1 MREGSANPRWAG
13 DAVTKSG
20 GRQRARKLFPGALV
34 CEIAG
39 CGKKAERHHKDDNT
53 ANNDPSNI
61 AFLCHRHHVHADGR
75 MSRPELRAA
84 QRKVSMRPRTLEH
97 RAKIGAAHLGMRRT
111 DEARAAMSAA
121 MKASYARRARP
132 AYCPQGHAYDEGNT
146 RTSKDGR
153 RNCRACARA
162 RARRLYQTK
171 GKTS

>member
-20 GRQRARKLFPGALV
+20 GRQRARRLFPGPQI

-39 CGKKAERHHKDDNT
+39 CGKQAERHHKDDNT

-61 AFLCHRHHVHADGR
+61 AFLCRRHHVLADGR
-75 MSRPELRAA
+75 MSRLALRAA
-84 QRKVSMRPRTLEH
+84 QREVSMRPRTPEH
-97 RAKIGAAHLGMRRT
+97 RAKIGAAHLGMRRS

-121 MKASYARRARP
+121 MKASYARRDRP
-132 AYCPQGHAYDEGNT
+132 AYCPQGHAFDDGNT
-146 RTSKDGR
+146 YVSKDGR

-162 RARRLYQTK
+162 RALRLYHAK
-171 GKTS
+171 GKA